1 MTKVVQYIYDM
12 AKREKIKNEQLWLD
26 PIPENIYIKDIR
38 EKYKKKEEENIIN
51 PVIGEYDDPTNQ
63 KQGISTINFNENGN
77 TIIYGN
83 AESGKETLLSTM
95 VYDIVNNYSPD
106 DVAIY
111 LLDFGSEALKI
122 FQNAPQVGDV
132 VFINEQEKIERF
144 FEMISEEIKTR
155 KDILSQYN
163 GDYNLY
169 INQTDNSM
177 PMIIIAINNFA
188 TISENYNMKY
198 DDIISTLT
206 RDGLKYR
213 ISFVL
218 VATSAN
224 EMRFKLKQNFKQ
236 NIVLQL
242 NKDDEYIS
250 ISNKIRKLRPSNY
263 FGRGL
268 IEMNDKFYEF
278 QTAKICEAEQY
289 NNEIIKTIEEANEKY
304 KSRAKEIPILPDV
317 VTFEKLR
324 PDLNAISSVPLG
336 IAKKEIKVL
345 NYDFKKNYTTI
356 ISGKAMDEVIEF
368 TKNIIYEIQELK
380 DVEVT
385 IFDAE
390 NSLSDQGGDINSK
403 YMEYMKK
410 AKEDTGKSKIHH
422 ICFIIGMDKFGAQLI
437 DKTSLSLNMSLLK
450 TKQNYSFV
458 YADNLSNF
466 KNHTLDNWYRQN
478 VQADSGIWVGN
489 GFMEQMLIRAEYNRK
504 DMENN
509 CGATFGYAVIKG
521 KPIEIKLLEMKE
533 KEEDLFG

>member
-12 AKREKIKNEQLWLD
+12 AKREKIKMGQLWLD

-38 EKYKKKEEENIIN
+38 EKYKKKEEANIIN

-63 KQGISTINFNENGN
+63 KQDIATIKFNEAGN

-95 VYDIVNNYSPD
+95 VYDIINNYTPD
-106 DVAIY
+106 DVYIY
-111 LLDFGSEALKI
+111 ILDFGSEALKI

-144 FEMISEEIKTR
+144 FEMISEEIKKR
-155 KDILSQYN
+155 KEILSKYN
-163 GDYNLY
+163 GDYELY
-169 INQTDNSM
+169 INQTGNSM
-177 PMIIIAINNFA
+177 PMIMIAINNFI
-188 TISENYNMKY
+188 TISETYNMKY
-198 DDIISTLT
+198 DDLIATLT

-213 ISFVL
+213 IVFVL
-218 VATSAN
+218 TVTSSN
-224 EMRFKLKQNFKQ
+224 DMRFKLKQNFKQ

-268 IEMNDKFYEF
+268 IEMNEKFYEF

-304 KSRAKEIPILPDV
+304 KTKAKEIPVLPDV
-317 VTFEKLR
+317 VTFEKLK
-324 PDLNAISSVPLG
+324 PDLNAINSVPLG
-336 IAKKEIKVL
+336 IAKKEIKVF

-356 ISGKAMDEVIEF
+356 ISGKSMEEITEY
-368 TKNIIYEIQELK
+368 TKNIIFELQELK
-380 DVEVT
+380 DVDVT

-390 NSLSDQGGDINSK
+390 NSLSAQGGDINSK
-403 YMEYMKK
+403 YMEHMKK
-410 AKEDTGKSKIHH
+410 AKEDTSNTKKHH
-422 ICFIIGMDKFGAQLI
+422 ICVIIGMDKFGAQLI
-437 DKTSLSLNMSLLK
+437 DKSSLSINMVELK
-450 TKQNYSFV
+450 KKQNYSFIF
-458 YADNLSNF
+458 ADSLSNL

-504 DMENN
+504 DIEND
-509 CGATFGYAVIKG
+509 CGATFGYAVING
-521 KPIEIKLLEMKE
+521 RPIEIKLLEMKE
-533 KEEDLFG
+533 KEVNLFG